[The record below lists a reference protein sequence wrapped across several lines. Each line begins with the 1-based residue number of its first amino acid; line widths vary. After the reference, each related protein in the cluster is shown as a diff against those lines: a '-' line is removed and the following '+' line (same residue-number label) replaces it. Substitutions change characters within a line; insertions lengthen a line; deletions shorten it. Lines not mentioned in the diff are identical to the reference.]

1 MWWHIQFKWQ
11 TEVRVSTSKK
21 RQGENLIL
29 ARAALWHNKP
39 GVARVYSPPCP
50 VDTHYQFSIKTLLS
64 KEELFCYVDVNPC
77 YAMQPRSGW
86 RRKVGG
92 SNTKSSPTAITMDP
106 VTSEKHKTYNMLFDQ
121 RQIRYNSL
129 STIRL
134 KFFKVCQYFVF
145 SYFVKQDTLL
155 DSETTD
161 HVKQH
166 TQLNNIPSYT
176 SNYQK

>member
-1 MWWHIQFKWQ
+1 
-11 TEVRVSTSKK
+11 
-21 RQGENLIL
+21 
-29 ARAALWHNKP
+29 
-39 GVARVYSPPCP
+39 
-50 VDTHYQFSIKTLLS
+50 
-64 KEELFCYVDVNPC
+64 
-77 YAMQPRSGW
+77 
-86 RRKVGG
+86 
-92 SNTKSSPTAITMDP
+92 MDP